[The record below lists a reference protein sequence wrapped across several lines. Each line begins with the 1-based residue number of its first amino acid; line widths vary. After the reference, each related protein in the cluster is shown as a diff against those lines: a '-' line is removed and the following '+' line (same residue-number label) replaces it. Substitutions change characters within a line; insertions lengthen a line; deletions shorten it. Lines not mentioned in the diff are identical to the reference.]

1 MCAKLFVSS
10 RVLKLINEIQL
21 MNSKKWLSVI
31 GIGEDGL
38 SGLSASARSLIDT
51 AEILVGGDRHLA
63 MLPDSTEDRR
73 SQIVWESPIEKTIQ
87 QIISDRGKAVCI
99 LASGDPLWFGI
110 GTTLLKR
117 IPIEEILIIPA
128 PSTFSF
134 ICARLGWS
142 INEVETLSLCG
153 RPAALLQA
161 YIYPNAKLLILSS
174 GKETPQLV
182 ANILCDRQFSNSKIT
197 VLEHLNG
204 TKERIIFTVA
214 NQLQNLSE
222 NLPEFADLN
231 AIAVECIPN
240 PEAKIL
246 SRMVGLPDD
255 AYHHDGQ
262 LTKREIRAMTLSA
275 LTPNAGE
282 LLWDV
287 GAGCGSIGIEWM
299 RSHPRCQA
307 IAIEKSRT
315 NFIADNAIALGTP
328 HLNIIAGAA
337 PEVLQGL
344 PIPDAIFI
352 GGGLTVPDLLE
363 TCWENLRSRGRLVA
377 NVVTLEGEQK
387 LFQSQQKYG
396 GRLTQIS
403 INRAEAIGSFL
414 GWKPMRPVTQWQ
426 VIKE

>member
-1 MCAKLFVSS
+1 MTS
-10 RVLKLINEIQL
+10 Q
-21 MNSKKWLSVI
+21 KWLAII

-38 SGLSASARSLIDT
+38 SGLSSAARSLIDS

-63 MLPDSTEDRR
+63 MLPDDLR
-73 SQIVWESPIEKTIQ
+73 SQLVWDSPIEETIQ
-87 QIISDRGKAVCI
+87 KIINYRGRSVAV

-117 IPIEEILIIPA
+117 IPIEEISIIPSL
-128 PSTFSF
+128 STFSL

-142 INEVETLSLCG
+142 LNQVETLSLCG
-153 RPAALLQA
+153 RPASLLPA

-174 GKETPQLV
+174 GKETPKIV
-182 ANILCDRQFSNSKIT
+182 AEMLCDRNFNHSKIH

-204 TKERIIFTVA
+204 TKERIISTIA
-214 NQLQNLSE
+214 NQFQDFS
-222 NLPEFADLN
+222 EFADLN

-240 PEAKIL
+240 PDTIIL

-262 LTKREIRAMTLSA
+262 LTKREVRAITLSA
-275 LTPNAGE
+275 LAPNAGE

-287 GAGCGSIGIEWM
+287 GAGCGSIAIEWL
-299 RSHPRCQA
+299 RSHPRCHA

-315 NFIADNAIALGTP
+315 HFIAENAIALGTP
-328 HLNIIAGAA
+328 NLKIIEGNA
-337 PEVLQGL
+337 PESLKDL

-352 GGGLTVPDLLE
+352 GGGATVPDLFE
-363 TCWENLRSRGRLVA
+363 TCWESLRSQGRLVA

-387 LFQSQQKYG
+387 LFQWQQKYG
-396 GRLTQIS
+396 GTLTQIS
-403 INRAEAIGSFL
+403 ISRAEAIGSFM
-414 GWKPMRPVTQWQ
+414 GWKPMRPVTQWKT
-426 VIKE
+426 IKP

>member
-1 MCAKLFVSS
+1 MYIS
-10 RVLKLINEIQL
+10 LINEIQL

-38 SGLSASARSLIDT
+38 FGLSATALSLIDN
-51 AEILVGGDRHLA
+51 AEIVIGGDRHLA
-63 MLPDSTEDRR
+63 MLPESSEDRR
-73 SQIVWESPIEKTIQ
+73 SHIVWESPIEKTIQ
-87 QIISDRGKAVCI
+87 HIISDRGKAVCI

-153 RPAALLQA
+153 RPAALLQT

-182 ANILCDRQFSNSKIT
+182 ANILCDRHFNNSKIT

-204 TKERIIFTVA
+204 TKERIISTVA
-214 NQLQNLSE
+214 NQFPTF
-222 NLPEFADLN
+222 PEFADLN
-231 AIAVECIPN
+231 AIAVECIAN
-240 PEAKIL
+240 PEAKTR

-262 LTKREIRAMTLSA
+262 LTKREIRAVTLSA
-275 LTPNAGE
+275 LAPNAGE

-315 NFIADNAIALGTP
+315 HFIADNAIALGTP

-352 GGGLTVPDLLE
+352 GGGLTVPNMFE

-396 GRLTQIS
+396 GTLTQIS
-403 INRAEAIGSFL
+403 INRAEAIGHFL

>member
-1 MCAKLFVSS
+1 MTS
-10 RVLKLINEIQL
+10 E
-21 MNSKKWLSVI
+21 KWLKII

-38 SGLSASARSLIDT
+38 VGLSTAVRSLIDH

-63 MLPDSTEDRR
+63 MLPEFPEDQR
-73 SQIVWESPIEKTIQ
+73 SRIVWTSPIESTIQ
-87 QIISDRGKAVCI
+87 QVINLRGKSVCV

-117 IPIEEILIIPA
+117 VPIEEIAIIPS
-128 PSTFSF
+128 PSTFSL

-142 INEVETLSLCG
+142 LNEVDTLSLCG
-153 RPAALLQA
+153 RPDSLLLS

-174 GKETPQLV
+174 GRETPQIV
-182 ANILCDRQFSNSKIT
+182 ANMLCDRHFSNSKIT

-204 TKERIIFTVA
+204 TKERIISTVD
-214 NQLQNLSE
+214 NQIQKSSQ
-222 NLPEFADLN
+222 FADLN

-246 SRMVGLPDD
+246 SRIVGLADD
-255 AYHHDGQ
+255 AFCHDGQ
-262 LTKREIRAMTLSA
+262 LTKREVRAITLSTLA
-275 LTPNAGE
+275 PNAGE

-315 NFIADNAIALGTP
+315 HFIAENAISLGTP
-328 HLNIIAGAA
+328 NLKIIEGKA
-337 PEVLQGL
+337 PEVLLGL
-344 PIPDAIFI
+344 PSPDAIFI
-352 GGGLTVPDLLE
+352 GGGATVPDLFE
-363 TCWENLRSRGRLVA
+363 TCWENLRSQGRLVA

-387 LFQSQQKYG
+387 LFQWQQKYG
-396 GRLTQIS
+396 GMLTQIS
-403 INRAEAIGSFL
+403 ISRAEAIGSFL

-426 VIKE
+426 VIKPF

>member
-1 MCAKLFVSS
+1 MTC
-10 RVLKLINEIQL
+10 
-21 MNSKKWLSVI
+21 KKWLTVI
-31 GIGEDGL
+31 GIGEDGGL
-38 SGLSASARSLIDT
+38 GLSSAARSLIDR

-63 MLPDSTEDRR
+63 MLPELPEDRR
-73 SQIVWESPIEKTIQ
+73 SRIIWASPIESTIQ
-87 QIISDRGKAVCI
+87 QIINLRGKSVCV

-117 IPIEEILIIPA
+117 IPIEEVVIIPS
-128 PSTFSF
+128 PSTFSL

-142 INEVETLSLCG
+142 LNEVETLSLCG
-153 RPAALLQA
+153 RPTSLLQT

-174 GKETPQLV
+174 GKETPQIV
-182 ANILCDRQFSNSKIT
+182 ANTLCDRHFRNSKLT

-204 TKERIIFTVA
+204 TKERIIATIA
-214 NQLQNLSE
+214 NQFQNFT
-222 NLPEFADLN
+222 EFADLN

-246 SRMVGLPDD
+246 SRIVGLPD
-255 AYHHDGQ
+255 AAFLHDGQ
-262 LTKREIRAMTLSA
+262 LTKREVRAITLSA
-275 LTPNAGE
+275 LAPNAGE

-315 NFIADNAIALGTP
+315 YFIAENAIALGTP
-328 HLNIIAGAA
+328 NLRIIEGKA

-344 PIPDAIFI
+344 PTPDAIFI
-352 GGGLTVPDLLE
+352 GGGATVQDLFE
-363 TCWENLRSRGRLVA
+363 ACWENLRSQGRLVA

-387 LFQSQQKYG
+387 LFQWQQKYG
-396 GRLTQIS
+396 GTLTQIS
-403 INRAEAIGSFL
+403 IGRAEAIGSFL
-414 GWKPMRPVTQWQ
+414 GWKPMRTVTQWQ
-426 VIKE
+426 AIKP

>member
-1 MCAKLFVSS
+1 MT
-10 RVLKLINEIQL
+10 
-21 MNSKKWLSVI
+21 KWLSVI

-38 SGLSASARSLIDT
+38 SGISTAARSLIDT

-63 MLPDSTEDRR
+63 MLPDDRQSR
-73 SQIVWESPIEKTIQ
+73 IVWASPIESSIQ
-87 QIISDRGKAVCI
+87 QIINLRGKSVCV

-117 IPIEEILIIPA
+117 IPIEEITIIPS
-128 PSTFSF
+128 PSTFSL

-142 INEVETLSLCG
+142 LNEVETLSLCG
-153 RPAALLQA
+153 RPASLLHT

-174 GKETPQLV
+174 GKDTPMIV
-182 ANILCDRQFSNSKIT
+182 AEMLCDRNFNNSKVT

-204 TKERIIFTVA
+204 EKERIISNIA
-214 NQLQNLSE
+214 NQYQNF
-222 NLPEFADLN
+222 PEFADLN

-240 PEAKIL
+240 ADAKIL
-246 SRMVGLPDD
+246 SRIVGLPDD

-262 LTKREIRAMTLSA
+262 LTKCEVRAITLSA
-275 LTPNAGE
+275 LAPNEGE

-287 GAGCGSIGIEWM
+287 GAGCGSISIEWM

-315 NFIADNAIALGTP
+315 HFIAENAIALGTP
-328 HLNIIAGAA
+328 HLKIIAGKA

-344 PIPDAIFI
+344 PTPDAIFI
-352 GGGLTVPDLLE
+352 GGGATVPELFE
-363 TCWENLRSRGRLVA
+363 TCWENLRSQGRLVA

-387 LFQSQQKYG
+387 LFQWQQQYG
-396 GRLTQIS
+396 GMLTQIS
-403 INRAEAIGSFL
+403 ISRAEAIGSFL

-426 VIKE
+426 VVKP

>member
-1 MCAKLFVSS
+1 
-10 RVLKLINEIQL
+10 

-38 SGLSASARSLIDT
+38 SGLSATARSLIDN
-51 AEILVGGDRHLA
+51 AEIVIGGDRHLS

-73 SQIVWESPIEKTIQ
+73 SRIVWESPIEKTIQ
-87 QIISDRGKAVCI
+87 QIIGYRGKSVCV

-117 IPIEEILIIPA
+117 IPIEEVLIIPSV
-128 PSTFSF
+128 STFSL

-142 INEVETLSLCG
+142 INGVETTSLCG
-153 RPAALLQA
+153 RPTSLLQA

-174 GKETPQLV
+174 GKETPQIV
-182 ANILCDRQFSNSKIT
+182 ANILCDRHFSNSKIT

-204 TKERIIFTVA
+204 TNERIISTLA
-214 NQLQNLSE
+214 NQLE

-262 LTKREIRAMTLSA
+262 LTKREIRAITLSA
-275 LTPNAGE
+275 LAPNAGE

-287 GAGCGSIGIEWM
+287 GAGCGSISIEWM

-315 NFIADNAIALGTP
+315 HFIADNAIALGTP

-363 TCWENLRSRGRLVA
+363 TCWDNLRSRGRLVA

-387 LFQSQQKYG
+387 LFQCQQKYG
-396 GRLTQIS
+396 GTLTQIS
-403 INRAEAIGSFL
+403 IKRAEAIGHFL